1 MNKAQ
6 TATNKAWRMRKMG
19 MKDGN
24 TQQAYKKINV
34 KPGTFDRLRGFG
46 KYGDTADDIV
56 NRLMN
61 AAGEAHNQ
69 V

>member
-1 MNKAQ
+1 
-6 TATNKAWRMRKMG
+6 MG